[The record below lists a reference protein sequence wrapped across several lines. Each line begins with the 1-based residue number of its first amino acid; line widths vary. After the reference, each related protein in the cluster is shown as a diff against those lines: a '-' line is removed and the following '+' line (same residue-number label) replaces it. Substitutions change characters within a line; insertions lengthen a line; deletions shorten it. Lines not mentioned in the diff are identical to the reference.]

1 MKKRLI
7 IKSYL
12 SNNFVISFMFF
23 LNIIVSI
30 ILDIEYTVINIP
42 REVVNAI
49 VPILGLII
57 IIKPHII
64 DIIEHINSDI
74 QLFILFLYS
83 SIDSLKSNVDFVII
97 VIPATIGNNVLTI
110 SGLIN
115 IIIPSSNSITPNVK
129 KLEKNILDS
138 FSIKK
143 YIPFTINNID
153 NI

>member
-1 MKKRLI
+1 
-7 IKSYL
+7 
-12 SNNFVISFMFF
+12 MFF

-83 SIDSLKSNVDFVII
+83 SIDSLKS
-97 VIPATIGNNVLTI
+97 
-110 SGLIN
+110 
-115 IIIPSSNSITPNVK
+115 K
-129 KLEKNILDS
+129 
-138 FSIKK
+138 
-143 YIPFTINNID
+143 
-153 NI
+153 

>member
-1 MKKRLI
+1 
-7 IKSYL
+7 
-12 SNNFVISFMFF
+12 MFF

-30 ILDIEYTVINIP
+30 ILDIEYTVISIP

-49 VPILGLII
+49 VPILGLSI

-64 DIIEHINSDI
+64 DIIEHIRSDN
-74 QLFILFLYS
+74 QLLILFLYS
-83 SIDSLKSNVDFVII
+83 NIDSLKSSVDLVIMI
-97 VIPATIGNNVLTI
+97 IPATIGNNVFTI
-110 SGLIN
+110 SGLTS
-115 IIIPSSNSITPNVK
+115 IIIPSNNSMTPNVK

-143 YIPFTINNID
+143 YIPFTISNID